1 MKNRKTSKENSV
13 EVSVKKPVESTEKSR
28 LIELYRTKREK
39 GKDSQ
44 KKKLITCNERK
55 QPEKVTVKSEY
66 KEHSKN
72 RISKPKGTLHKAH
85 KHPQNS
91 LQTHNKDQYN
101 SMKRSKSGKKE
112 RKVPHTQVK

>member
-1 MKNRKTSKENSV
+1 MVRS
-13 EVSVKKPVESTEKSR
+13 PRR
-28 LIELYRTKREK
+28 LFGMDVLDGQRLTQDLLQANELFLCLLTLTML
-39 GKDSQ
+39 S
-44 KKKLITCNERK
+44 TCNEK
-55 QPEKVTVKSEY
+55 KHPEKVTVKSAN

-112 RKVPHTQVK
+112 MKVPHTQVK